1 MQKPYQYQRWPAGY
15 ILKKMN
21 ASQPTDSL
29 AFLQS
34 ARRIGF
40 VFSGGSA
47 RCIFQVGVVET
58 LLELGIRPAVCVGV
72 SAGAWNAAA
81 LAAGTSHRLR
91 RYWRSFVRMPP
102 LDLGNLLRERSPFR
116 FAEMHRRT
124 FSRYVGIER
133 LRSPEALPLFIGV
146 TRLRDKTGLY
156 FDARTVDDPLQLL
169 LASNFLPPFFSRPPR
184 IAGES
189 YGDGGMV
196 NNIPY
201 EKAFEEGCDA
211 VILMSNKGESEGHI
225 YRSPREPLH
234 EIPSPLRERTVVIR
248 PRHRLPLAFTERR
261 WSVLSSVADVGR
273 LRAREVL
280 LGETHAATDVRG
292 EAPLS
297 GVLFARLTY
306 TRALLSRVA
315 AARRSLR

>member
-1 MQKPYQYQRWPAGY
+1 
-15 ILKKMN
+15 MN
-21 ASQPTDSL
+21 ASPPTDSL
-29 AFLQS
+29 TLLRS

-58 LLELGIRPAVCVGV
+58 LLELGIQPAVCVGV

-81 LAAGTSHRLR
+81 VAAGTSHRLR
-91 RYWRSFVRMPP
+91 RYWRAFARMPH

-133 LRSPEALPLFIGV
+133 LRSAEALPLLIGV
-146 TRLRDKTGLY
+146 TRLRDKTGFY
-156 FDARTVDDPLQLL
+156 FDAREVEDPLQLL
-169 LASNFLPPFFSRPPR
+169 LASNFLPPFYSRPPR

-211 VILMSNKGESEGHI
+211 VVLFANKGESEGSL

-234 EIPSPLRERTVVIR
+234 EIPSPRRERTVVIR
-248 PRHRLPLAFTERR
+248 PRHRLPIAFTERR
-261 WSVLSSVADVGR
+261 WSILASIAEIGR

-280 LGETHAATDVRG
+280 LGETHAETDVRG
-292 EAPLS
+292 EIPLT
-297 GVLFARLTY
+297 GALFARLTL

-315 AARRSLR
+315 AARRSAR

>member
-1 MQKPYQYQRWPAGY
+1 
-15 ILKKMN
+15 MN
-21 ASQPTDSL
+21 APPPTDSL
-29 AFLQS
+29 ALLRS

-58 LLELGIRPAVCVGV
+58 LLELGIQPAVCVGV

-81 LAAGTSHRLR
+81 VAAGTSHRLR
-91 RYWRSFVRMPP
+91 RYWRAFARMPH

-116 FAEMHRRT
+116 FTEMHRRT

-146 TRLRDKTGLY
+146 TRLRDKTGFY
-156 FDARTVDDPLQLL
+156 FDAREVEDPLQLL
-169 LASNFLPPFFSRPPR
+169 LASNFLPPFYSRPPR

-211 VILMSNKGESEGHI
+211 VVLFANKGESEGSL

-234 EIPSPLRERTVVIR
+234 EIPSPWRERTVVIR
-248 PRHRLPLAFTERR
+248 PRHRLPIAFTERR
-261 WSVLSSVADVGR
+261 WSVLASIAEIGR

-280 LGETHAATDVRG
+280 LGETHAETDVRG
-292 EAPLS
+292 EIPLT
-297 GVLFARLTY
+297 GALFARLTL
-306 TRALLSRVA
+306 TRALLSRAA
-315 AARRSLR
+315 AARRSAR